1 MATFVD
7 PSRRVCSGTRRASR
21 DRDRSGKIRAALV
34 RTAGNSRRIAYAAL
48 VGAALLMPRAAA
60 AQSGEEAVE
69 DVRQNARIH
78 VGPLY
83 ASPSLMLKEFG
94 IDNNVFNVYGDRQQS
109 DFTLTFTPK
118 ADLWLTVA
126 KRALIRATTAADLVW
141 YEKFAGERSVDPTA
155 ALRGELY
162 LQRITLF
169 GEGSYLNTRQR
180 PNQDIDVRARHVDQQ
195 VGGGTRV
202 ALTPEVSVEL
212 AARQTTTRYDPTIE
226 YDNTS
231 LQRTLNRDNE
241 MIGLRARYRL
251 TSLTSLAVRY
261 ERERDTFELSP
272 WRNSES
278 YRVMPGVELKPRA
291 LVNGSAYVGYRKFT
305 PADPTILPGFEGL
318 VAQLTMSYTLL
329 GATTFGVSGS
339 RDLTYSYEELQ
350 PFFIDNSVGAS
361 VRRALGRRFDV
372 LASADRH
379 LYEYQQL
386 LTSDLPL
393 AERAPRTDL
402 TWNYQGSFGY
412 RLGRNGRAGI
422 GASYWQRDSTSR
434 PLRDYNN
441 LRFGGTVSFGF

>member
-1 MATFVD
+1 V
-7 PSRRVCSGTRRASR
+7 GTPEQ
-21 DRDRSGKIRAALV
+21 
-34 RTAGNSRRIAYAAL
+34 SRRIASAVL
-48 VGAALLMPRAAA
+48 LGVALLMPRPAA
-60 AQSGEEAVE
+60 AQSGAEAVD

-83 ASPSLMLKEFG
+83 ATPSLLLKEFG

-109 DFTLTFTPK
+109 DFTATFTPK

-126 KRALIRATTAADLVW
+126 KRAMIRATTAADLVW
-141 YEKFAGERSVDPTA
+141 YEKFDDQRSVNPAA

-162 LQRITLF
+162 FHRVTFF

-195 VGGGTRV
+195 AGGGTRFE
-202 ALTPEVSVEL
+202 LTPEISVEV
-212 AARQTTTRYDPTIE
+212 AARQMTTRYDPTVE

-231 LQRTLNRDNE
+231 LQETLNRDNQ
-241 MIGLRARYRL
+241 MFAARARYRL

-261 ERERDTFELSP
+261 ERERDTFQWSP
-272 WRNSES
+272 WRDSES
-278 YRVMPGVELKPRA
+278 YRVMPGVEFKPRA
-291 LVNGSAYVGYRKFT
+291 LINGSAYVGYRKFT
-305 PADPTILPGFEGL
+305 PANPAILPGFEGL
-318 VAQLTMSYTLL
+318 VAQLGMSYTLL

-339 RDLTYSYEELQ
+339 RDLTYSYDELQ

-379 LYEYQQL
+379 AYEYKEL
-386 LTSDLPL
+386 MTSDVPG
-393 AERAPRTDL
+393 ERGPRRDV
-402 TWNYQGSFGY
+402 TWNYQSSFGY

-422 GASYWQRDSTSR
+422 GASYWQRGSTTR
-434 PLRDYNN
+434 QFRAYDN

>member
-1 MATFVD
+1 MATSVR
-7 PSRRVCSGTRRASR
+7 PSRRLRRRSGLASR
-21 DRDRSGKIRAALV
+21 DSDRSRSIRAAVV
-34 RTAGNSRRIAYAAL
+34 RICANSGRIAGAVL
-48 VGAALLMPRAAA
+48 VAVAVLTTSAAA
-60 AQSGEEAVE
+60 AQSGADAVE

-78 VGPLY
+78 AGRLY

-109 DFTLTFTPK
+109 DFTLTFAPK

-126 KRALIRATTAADLVW
+126 KRAVIRATTAADLVW

-195 VGGGTRV
+195 VTGGTRV

-212 AARQTTTRYDPTIE
+212 AARQMTTRYDPTIE

-241 MIGLRARYRL
+241 MIGIRARYRL
-251 TSLTSLAVRY
+251 TSLNSLALRY

-272 WRNSES
+272 WRDSES
-278 YRVMPGVELKPRA
+278 YRVMPGVEFKPRA
-291 LVNGSAYVGYRKFT
+291 LVNGTAYVGYRKFT

-402 TWNYQGSFGY
+402 TWNYQGSF
-412 RLGRNGRAGI
+412 
-422 GASYWQRDSTSR
+422 
-434 PLRDYNN
+434 
-441 LRFGGTVSFGF
+441 